1 MKRFGNSLALFILC
15 LGWAVELWGESPPG
29 NQRKIVLPV
38 PVGHDVKGLRL
49 PIRDDEGKITLRMD
63 VEWARRLDE
72 QNVEM
77 RSSIIQTY
85 NQETYKPDAKVELK
99 TSVMNLETNEIVSHD
114 PVVVSREDFRLTGD
128 AMEFNTKTRQGRVIG
143 NVRLVI
149 YNRDQL
155 TKQKSDEAQQT
166 NSEQK

>member
-1 MKRFGNSLALFILC
+1 MKWFVKSLAVLAW
-15 LGWAVELWGESPPG
+15 LGLVAELWGGSPPAG
-29 NQRKIVLPV
+29 QRKIVLPV
-38 PVGHDVKGLRL
+38 PIGHDVRGLRL
-49 PIRDDEGKITLRMD
+49 PIRDDDGKITFRMD

-72 QNVEM
+72 QNVQM

-99 TSVMNLETNEIVSHD
+99 TSVMNMETNEIVSHD

-128 AMEFNTKTRQGRVIG
+128 GMEFNTKTRQGRVIG
-143 NVRLVI
+143 NVRLII

-155 TKQKSDEAQQT
+155 TKQKSEEAQQP